1 MPVDRA
7 SRLPVTLTRRGVLF
21 GAPVGLAA
29 IALSTD
35 AEAVSARTLTTEAK
49 QALAALYG
57 TNPKTRE
64 LSRRAKATLVF
75 PKIVKAGLMIGGQT
89 GDGALL
95 KQGRAEAF
103 YTRSAASFGLQLG
116 AQRFSYALFLMNDDA
131 LAYLDKSDGWSIG
144 SGPSVVV
151 ADKGMAR
158 SLTSTTLTHDVY
170 AFPFGQKGIMAGI
183 GLEGSKITRI
193 TPDR

>member
-1 MPVDRA
+1 MHV
-7 SRLPVTLTRRGVLF
+7 TRRGVLV
-21 GAPVGLAA
+21 GAPVGLAVF
-29 IALSTD
+29 ALPAD
-35 AEAVSARTLTTEAK
+35 AEAVSARTLTTESK

-64 LSRRAKATLVF
+64 LSRKAKGVLVF

-95 KQGRAEAF
+95 MDGRAEAF
-103 YTRSAASFGLQLG
+103 YNLSAASFGLQVG
-116 AQRFSYALFLMNDDA
+116 AQRFSYALFFMNNEA
-131 LAYLDKSDGWSIG
+131 LTYLDKSDGWSIG
-144 SGPSVVV
+144 SGPSLVV
-151 ADKGMAR
+151 ADKGLAR

-183 GLEGSKITRI
+183 GLEGSKVTRI